1 MDAENERALND
12 LFTSSYKE
20 LHRLAKS
27 LKRAD
32 SGATISTST
41 LVHEV
46 WIKLV
51 RAGSLTPDSQLHL
64 KRIVAQAMRR
74 YVTEAARRR
83 CAVKRGG
90 GAASFITLDG
100 PGDFPVTRDNDLLA
114 LGDALDELAQV
125 SPRQSSLIELRFYGG
140 YEVIEAAS
148 ILGIAETTALRD
160 WRAAKAWLASRISP
174 HESPGPTADAG

>member
-1 MDAENERALND
+1 MNAENERVLND

-27 LKRAD
+27 LKRMDA
-32 SGATISTST
+32 GATISTST
-41 LVHEV
+41 LVHET

-51 RAGSLTPDSQLHL
+51 RSGSLTPESELHL

-83 CAVKRGG
+83 CAAKRGG
-90 GAASFITLDG
+90 GPAFLITLDG
-100 PGDFPVTRDNDLLA
+100 SGDFPVARDHDLLA

-125 SPRQSSLIELRFYGG
+125 SPRQSSLVELRFYGG
-140 YEVIEAAS
+140 YEVNEAAS
-148 ILGIAETTALRD
+148 ILGIGEATALRD
-160 WRAAKAWLASRISP
+160 WRAAKAWLAFKIST
-174 HESPGPTADAG
+174 HESASGASNVG